1 MGTSLSITVHPSGV
15 DAEYL
20 SVSDAMRQVLDIVD
34 SLTRTEDMEPGKR
47 SIVWRLTEAHTNS
60 PPFTIT
66 AEAFPVEPG
75 VIISARAA
83 RVSEAFSDGFRQL
96 LVGVCPDW
104 MDSDIAA
111 PLKRSFKRNLNGIG
125 RTDIALVDEAP
136 FSIIPPT
143 AQAAIQALDKFAGE
157 QDDADAAT
165 VDIGSL
171 EVEVCGI
178 VRWYDKPA
186 LAVTDR
192 LTGTKVNC
200 VLGEG
205 LPERLGPSHKWNEAW
220 DGRRLLVTGRLFFG
234 PSGDLKRIDAE
245 DAEEMPWTNVPL
257 SDLKDIDILQGRSVS
272 EHLRLIR
279 ESDVGQDD

>member
-1 MGTSLSITVHPSGV
+1 MGTSLSITVHPAGV

-34 SLTRTEDMEPGKR
+34 SLAQTENMEPGKR

-66 AEAFPVEPG
+66 AEAFPIEPG
-75 VIISARAA
+75 IIIGARAA

-96 LVGVCPDW
+96 LSGVCPDW
-104 MDSDIAA
+104 IDSNIAA

-125 RTDIALVDEAP
+125 RTDIASMDEAP
-136 FSIIPPT
+136 FSITPPT
-143 AQAAIQALDKFAGE
+143 AQAAIQALDKFASE
-157 QDDADAAT
+157 QEDKDSGR
-165 VDIGSL
+165 IELGSL
-171 EVEVCGI
+171 EVEVYGI

-192 LTGTKVNC
+192 LTGTKVTC

-205 LPERLGPSHKWNEAW
+205 LPERLGPSHNWNEAW
-220 DGRRLLVTGRLFFG
+220 DGRRLMVTGRLFFG
-234 PSGDLKRIDAE
+234 QSGDLKRIDAD

-257 SDLKDIDILQGRSVS
+257 PDLKDIDILQGRSVS
-272 EHLRLIR
+272 EHLHLIR
-279 ESDVGQDD
+279 EFDLGQDV